1 MCKKYRSTV
10 FMEWPPPSSLFVSS
24 YVFSSSRWERGGW
37 GRERGG
43 EGWSA
48 DAGRRLQEIGIQRAT
63 HKTKDKRDWRRNVQ
77 TNFRKLCFSDS
88 WQSVVEY
95 YLRSTSEQKW
105 LAFELLTVDFWSL
118 TLTNLLIGKSNW
130 QKVIQ
135 LIVFTFVGRVH
146 LQLVRP
152 TLNVHCNK

>member
-10 FMEWPPPSSLFVSS
+10 FMEWPPPPPPCLYPPMCSLH
-24 YVFSSSRWERGGW
+24 RDER
-37 GRERGG
+37 EEG